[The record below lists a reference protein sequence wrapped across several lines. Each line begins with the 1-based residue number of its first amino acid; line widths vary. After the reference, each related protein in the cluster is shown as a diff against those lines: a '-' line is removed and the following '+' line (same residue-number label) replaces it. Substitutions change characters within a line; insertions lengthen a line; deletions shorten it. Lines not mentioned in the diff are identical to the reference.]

1 MRPGVTAAAAT
12 RARRK
17 AMRERWENLLAAHL
31 KLKGITG
38 WEREHQFAQ
47 HIGRRWRFDFAFE
60 DLHLAVEV
68 EGGEWVQGRH
78 QRPAGFRED
87 CDKYNAA
94 TESGWR
100 VLRYVPS
107 QIRTG
112 EAANQIQRIVDN
124 ATRSMAASS

>member
-1 MRPGVTAAAAT
+1 MKPTTASAVT

-17 AMRERWENLLAAHL
+17 AMRERWENLLEAHL

-47 HIGRRWRFDFAFE
+47 HLGRRWRFDFAFSA
-60 DLHLAVEV
+60 LKLAVEV

-78 QRPAGFRED
+78 TQPRGFRED

-94 TESGWR
+94 AEAGWR
-100 VLRYVPS
+100 VLRFVPAQVRS
-107 QIRTG
+107 A
-112 EAANQIQRIVDN
+112 EAVNQIQRIVD
-124 ATRSMAASS
+124 AGSR